1 MKRVVGAMQ
10 RFKSVARA
18 MKGVDPFPNEC
29 VQTLALALLF
39 FIQVNRVPYLCT
51 VPIFFTK

>member
-1 MKRVVGAMQ
+1 MQ

-51 VPIFFTK
+51 VPIFSQNKL